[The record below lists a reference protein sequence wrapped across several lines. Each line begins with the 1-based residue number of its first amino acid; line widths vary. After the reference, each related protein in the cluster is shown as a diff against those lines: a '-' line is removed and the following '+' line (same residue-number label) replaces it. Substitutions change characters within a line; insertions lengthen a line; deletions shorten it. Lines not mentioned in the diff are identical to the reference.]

1 MQWNFT
7 AAIAAWLVPGL
18 GHMLLGHLKRG
29 LILAVTI
36 GMLWIGGLAIG
47 GVSVIDREEHPFWF
61 LGQMLVAP
69 SLAVEMVHRNL
80 GEPMPGT
87 DPAYE
92 PSLGRVHEQGTLYTA
107 LAGLL
112 NLLVMLDVLYR
123 DPNDA
128 RDRGRAEAERVRGGE
143 R

>member
-18 GHMLLGHLKRG
+18 GHMMLGHLKRG
-29 LILAVTI
+29 LILMLTI
-36 GMLWIGGLAIG
+36 GTLWLGGLSIGGI
-47 GVSVIDREEHPFWF
+47 SVIDRQHHPFWF

-69 SLAVEMVHRNL
+69 SLAVDLVHRNL
-80 GEPMPGT
+80 EEPLPGN
-87 DPAYE
+87 DPSYR
-92 PSLGRVHEQGTLYTA
+92 PSLGQVHEQGTLYTA

-112 NLLVMLDVLYR
+112 NLLVILDVLYR
-123 DPNDA
+123 DPNTPHERADA
-128 RDRGRAEAERVRGGE
+128 VSGGSA